1 MNREVRAVTA
11 ATAPAAG
18 QSISGLGSNVI
29 SSPGQPMVGRHGWA
43 ARPPV
48 ASGNGDPEE
57 DQHRAAPG
65 QQLPAL
71 PVREPGTTLTPAP
84 SAAVDDAGDFV
95 SAEQPSRPPLPRRRG
110 QSHLRPE
117 LLEPAAPTRPLPGHN
132 TNLMATVQQG
142 LERGRDEHEGSA
154 ESPQPQYGTT
164 QGEFTTWP
172 MI

>member
-1 MNREVRAVTA
+1 M
-11 ATAPAAG
+11 
-18 QSISGLGSNVI
+18 I

-43 ARPPV
+43 VGSHA
-48 ASGNGDPEE
+48 ASRNGDLED
-57 DQHRAAPG
+57 DQHGAAPE

-71 PVREPGTTLTPAP
+71 PLREPGTTLTPAP
-84 SAAVDDAGDFV
+84 SAVVNDAGDFTPV
-95 SAEQPSRPPLPRRRG
+95 EKPSRPPLPQRRG

-117 LLEPAAPTRPLPGHN
+117 LLEPSAPTRPLPGHN

-142 LERGRDEHEGSA
+142 LERGRDENEGTA

-164 QGEFTTWP
+164 QGESTSWP